1 MEDTPQ
7 RARAS
12 LKKRKRRWSRERRR
26 RRREGG
32 MRRKQEGKLK
42 DNFWKLFSKRK
53 KTVGHLVLP
62 SLPEKLVL
70 YST

>member
-42 DNFWKLFSKRK
+42 DNYWKLFSKK